1 MELNL
6 KAYAKV
12 NLALDVLRRR
22 PDGYHDV
29 KMIMQNISLY
39 DELTFCVE
47 DEDIKKFSD
56 ISDDKKDK
64 TDNGANKN
72 QFANYKITLTANSDK
87 VPTDER
93 NLIYKAV
100 KLMFEQYNIAADIK
114 IHLEK
119 HIPVEAG
126 MAGGSTD
133 CAAAI
138 KALNELFSLG
148 LSENEMITK
157 CEEYTVLEL
166 SNKSEETKGYFKI
179 RGVIEKVEIRNGKR
193 LKPLKVGRITIPRAF
208 TNLSEIY
215 KYPFIEDIMVA
226 KDRENK
232 RRLKANG
239 NNGQRKT
246 TDDIGKAIQESIDV

>member
-1 MELNL
+1 MENRSL
-6 KAYAKV
+6 KRGRTSGEIRGVPDKEVYNREYGAPYRMVRWACIPGIAYYILGIILFRAGGIVIPGAGNAITGWIVSAWATASFAGIPISFWIAHISFKKLKNDYLV
-12 NLALDVLRRR
+12 FRDRTFMWHKDVLR
-22 PDGYHDV
+22 
-29 KMIMQNISLY
+29 
-39 DELTFCVE
+39 
-47 DEDIKKFSD
+47 
-56 ISDDKKDK
+56 
-64 TDNGANKN
+64 
-72 QFANYKITLTANSDK
+72 
-87 VPTDER
+87 
-93 NLIYKAV
+93 
-100 KLMFEQYNIAADIK
+100 
-114 IHLEK
+114 EK
-119 HIPVEAG
+119 
-126 MAGGSTD
+126 
-133 CAAAI
+133 
-138 KALNELFSLG
+138 

-232 RRLKANG
+232 RHLKANG